1 MRTMWVVALL
11 MVACAGAAIPQKN
24 RAMSA
29 RTNQRPSL
37 GEAME
42 RVYAGEIESV
52 LADPPASLEEI
63 QRVALSWRFL
73 YDDAPQRRRTKK
85 RMAALD
91 SGPLTITIDKHTAND
106 SRATAMV
113 TKKFDGTF
121 HRRWNKPSRVRSTAT
136 FRHTWMNDGSRW
148 LLMTIEP
155 IRASMT
161 VDGKAF
167 TPEKKVWNPNNSF
180 RAPTPFDP
188 SGREPGLP

>member
-1 MRTMWVVALL
+1 MRTMWAMALL
-11 MVACAGAAIPQKN
+11 IVACAAMAIPQKN
-24 RAMSA
+24 RALSA

-42 RVYAGEIESV
+42 RVYAGEIDSV

-63 QRVALSWRFL
+63 QRAALSWRFS
-73 YDDAPQRRRTKK
+73 YDDAPAKRRGK
-85 RMAALD
+85 RNAALD
-91 SGPLTITIDKHTAND
+91 PGPLTITIDKHTAND
-106 SRATAMV
+106 SRATVMV

-148 LLMTIEP
+148 LLMTNEP

-167 TPEKKVWNPNNSF
+167 TPEKKVWNPNDSF
-180 RAPTPFDP
+180 RASTPLNPT
-188 SGREPGLP
+188 GREPGLP

>member
-1 MRTMWVVALL
+1 MKTAWALALL
-11 MVACAGAAIPQKN
+11 IVTGSAFAVPQRE

-29 RTNQRPSL
+29 RTAQRPSL

-52 LADPPASLEEI
+52 IADPPASIEEI
-63 QRVALSWRFL
+63 QQAALSWRFR
-73 YDDAPQRRRTKK
+73 YDDAPSK
-85 RMAALD
+85 RGAKRSRPLD
-91 SGPLTITIDKHTAND
+91 SGPLTITIDRHTANE
-106 SRATAMV
+106 SRATAIV
-113 TKKFDGTF
+113 TKKYDGTLY
-121 HRRWNKPSRVRSTAT
+121 RRWNKPSRVRSTAT

-155 IRASMT
+155 LKASMT

-167 TPEKKVWNPNNSF
+167 TPDKKHWNPNSSF